1 MMLQPLVA
9 AALLFGQATAAPPD
23 CITRQE
29 ASDMTVAFL
38 PHLVDAVSRRCRPHL
53 QPTSFL
59 AGRGDEWIAQLRRE
73 AAPRRES
80 ALRALAKMGG
90 GGGMPAPP
98 EGASAEATFEF
109 MAGMATGAIMLAIQP
124 QSCADIDILAE
135 SLRPLP
141 PENVGRIVATTL
153 SLAKVGQERGDDDD
167 DDDDDDEDEDA
178 DEERDEDTEDRE
190 GPAERSGPTICPA

>member
-1 MMLQPLVA
+1 MLQPLVA
-9 AALLFGQATAAPPD
+9 AALLFGQASAAPTN

-29 ASDMTVAFL
+29 AADMTVAFL

-59 AGRGDEWIAQLRRE
+59 VGRGDDWIAQLRRE

-80 ALRALAKMGG
+80 ALRALAKMGS

-141 PENVGRIVATTL
+141 SENVGRIVATTL
-153 SLAKVGQERGDDDD
+153 SLAKVGQERDDDD
-167 DDDDDDEDEDA
+167 DDDDGDEDS
-178 DEERDEDTEDRE
+178 DEESNEPAEDRE
-190 GPAERSGPTICPA
+190 GPAERRGPTICPA